1 MEQAYQAVE
10 SAIRETT
17 KLRSYLAK
25 GKSNQVE
32 SSDERLV
39 VKATARTWFATHK
52 PTIAAVHDGASLK
65 SIDESFE
72 KLLAYSERHILRSK
86 IRRECKQAIAL
97 LIDVRAAIVKSGPVR
112 SATTDEKP
120 PDFSPLVQDA
130 AMQEILNRHWA
141 ECLVCINHGAPL
153 SATVMMGGLVEAL
166 LLARVNRETNKAPIF
181 TAKTAPKD
189 KAGKTLLLTEWT
201 LKGFLDV
208 AHELKWVSN
217 SAKDVGVVLRDYRNY
232 IHPNKELTHGVKLN
246 PSDARMF
253 WDVCKN
259 ISREVI
265 ASV

>member
-17 KLRSYLAK
+17 NLRAYLAK
-25 GKSNQVE
+25 GKSTQVK
-32 SSDERLV
+32 SPDERLI
-39 VKATARTWFATHK
+39 VKATARTWFATHR
-52 PTIAAVHDGASLK
+52 PTIATVHDTASLK
-65 SIDESFE
+65 PIDEAFE
-72 KLLAYSERHILRSK
+72 RLLGYSERHILRSK
-86 IRRECKQAIAL
+86 IRGDCKQAVGL
-97 LIDVRAAIVKSGPVR
+97 LVEVRATIVKSEPVR
-112 SATTDEKP
+112 SPGMDDKP
-120 PDFSPLVQDA
+120 PDFSPLVQDV
-130 AMQEILNRHWA
+130 AMQEILNRRWA
-141 ECLVCINHGAPL
+141 ECLVCIRHGAPL

-181 TAKTAPKD
+181 TARTAPKD
-189 KAGKTLLLTEWT
+189 KAGKTLLLPEWT
-201 LKGFLDV
+201 LKGYLDV

-246 PSDARMF
+246 PNDARMF

-265 ASV
+265 ASI

>member
-17 KLRSYLAK
+17 NLKNYLAK
-25 GKSNQVE
+25 DKSNQVR
-32 SSDERLV
+32 SSEERLV
-39 VKATARTWFATHK
+39 IKATARTWFANHK
-52 PTIAAVHDGASLK
+52 PVIVAVHDGPALKAS
-65 SIDESFE
+65 DELFE
-72 KLLAYSERHILRSK
+72 KFLEYSERHILRSK
-86 IRRECKQAIAL
+86 IRRECKEVISL
-97 LIDVRAAIVKSGPVR
+97 LVQVRAAIVRIDSSQLGGA
-112 SATTDEKP
+112 SDKP

-130 AMQEILNRHWA
+130 AMQEILNRRWA
-141 ECLVCINHGAPL
+141 ECLVCIGNDAPL

-166 LLARVNRETNKAPIF
+166 LLARMNRESNKAPIF
-181 TAKTAPKD
+181 TANTAPRKD
-189 KAGKTLLLTEWT
+189 GKTLPLTEWT

-232 IHPNKELTHGVKLN
+232 IHPNKELTHGVNLN
-246 PSDARMF
+246 PDDARMF

-265 ASV
+265 ASA

>member
-17 KLRSYLAK
+17 NLRNYLAK
-25 GKSNQVE
+25 GTSNQVK
-32 SSDERLV
+32 SPDERLV
-39 VKATARTWFATHK
+39 VKATARTWFATHN
-52 PTIAAVHDGASLK
+52 PAIAKVCDGGSLK
-65 SIDESFE
+65 SVDESFE
-72 KLLAYSERHILRSK
+72 KLLAFSERHILRSK
-86 IRRECKQAIAL
+86 VRHECKQVIGL
-97 LIDVRAAIVKSGPVR
+97 LIEVRATIVKSGPALA
-112 SATTDEKP
+112 ATIDDKP
-120 PDFSPLVQDA
+120 PDFSPLVQDV
-130 AMQEILNRHWA
+130 AMQEILNRRWA
-141 ECLVCINHGAPL
+141 ECLVCIGHAAPL

-166 LLARVNRETNKAPIF
+166 LLARVNREANKAPIF
-181 TAKTAPKD
+181 TANTAPKD
-189 KAGKTLLLTEWT
+189 KAGKTLMLTEWT

-246 PSDARMF
+246 PNDARMF

-259 ISREVI
+259 ITREII